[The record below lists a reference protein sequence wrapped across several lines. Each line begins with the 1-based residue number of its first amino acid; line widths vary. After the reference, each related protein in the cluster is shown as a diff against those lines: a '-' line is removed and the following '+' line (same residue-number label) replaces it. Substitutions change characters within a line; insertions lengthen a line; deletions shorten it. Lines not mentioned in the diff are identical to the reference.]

1 MARWNICKL
10 KRYAIAGLLVFAIS
24 CILCVQ
30 DSYAVFENL
39 TRTGGTIFEGMKKII
54 FAAAGFGIIAVAL
67 GGIFGVLNWK
77 WLAAIIIGVV
87 VIALTG
93 GILAY
98 MGKGTGVDTSVSG
111 ITDTLVCRGQQC

>member
-1 MARWNICKL
+1 MKGLNFRKL
-10 KRYAIAGLLVFAIS
+10 RKYLIAGLLVYAIS
-24 CILCVQ
+24 CVLWAQ
-30 DSYAVFENL
+30 DSYAVFEKL
-39 TRTGGTIFEGMKKII
+39 IETGGTIFEGMRKII

-67 GGIFGVLNWK
+67 GGVFGVLNWK

-93 GILAY
+93 GLLAY

-111 ITDTLVCRGQQC
+111 ITDTLICGESKC